1 MINKTNVQTR
11 TFNSAAISIPEL
23 RTTFK
28 DRVIAPDDPDYD
40 KARTVVAGGVDRR
53 PAVIIRVK
61 DADDVARVVSLAR
74 ETGMELAIR
83 SGGHSGAGH
92 GVCEGGIVLDLANMK
107 DLQID
112 VEGRTAWAQTGLTA
126 GEVTAAAAVHGLA
139 VGFGDTGSVGIGGI
153 TLGGGIGFLVRKYGM
168 TIDDLLE
175 AEIVTADGDVHL
187 VDDEHDADLFW
198 AIRGGGG
205 NFGVATRMRFRL
217 HEVPTIVGGILILPA
232 TSSSIDSFIAE
243 ASAAPD
249 ELSTIANV

>member
-1 MINKTNVQTR
+1 MTNKTNVQPKPQVFNR
-11 TFNSAAISIPEL
+11 TALSIPEL

-28 DRVIAPDDPDYD
+28 DSVIAPDDPDYD

-74 ETGMELAIR
+74 ETGMEFAIR

-126 GEVTAAAAVHGLA
+126 GEVTAAAA
-139 VGFGDTGSVGIGGI
+139 
-153 TLGGGIGFLVRKYGM
+153 
-168 TIDDLLE
+168 
-175 AEIVTADGDVHL
+175 
-187 VDDEHDADLFW
+187 
-198 AIRGGGG
+198 
-205 NFGVATRMRFRL
+205 
-217 HEVPTIVGGILILPA
+217 
-232 TSSSIDSFIAE
+232 
-243 ASAAPD
+243 
-249 ELSTIANV
+249 